1 MKQII
6 ISEKEFNNIKDVNDQ
21 LSYLQLFYNDINISS
36 TACVI
41 SRKIIKDLKPDII
54 NINDNY
60 GLIGDNRKP
69 LDPSMGLKDQDIEYI
84 SWSNP
89 YEIINLNTCEI
100 ISDTSSSD
108 KQSNPQ
114 TDHTERVIYINNRVV
129 ITGQIIDTIS
139 RENNPDLIERLKQ
152 GDVVEITDKT
162 EYLYVFKYR
171 AYVNPLLNTSN
182 NPDNLIKISE
192 MTILDD
198 DEDINANL
206 SHYTSNGYI
215 VGRQM
220 DIGVALIECLNSI
233 QSILDKDSYSLNPVI
248 NSQFVDLHFDEDSLN
263 FLLNLV
269 TGHELQDEFI
279 FKNPDETLDPNRI
292 LVRESADPI
301 REDIHEYNYYN
312 LIRAGYEAE
321 EKTTIDSQ
329 NSRYVLIEKKPD
341 HIENNES
348 TCDLEIKIYDDL
360 EDLHRN
366 LQIQDKKQLVNLDD
380 YRNIEKKE
388 EIQKQM
394 QKFNTVT
401 TTLEETSDPYS
412 GFGDPYA
419 TISDIDIRGV
429 YKKEAQ
435 INNKLSEDLTYEQ
448 LKQQLKD
455 ITDQDKDIMIN
466 NLEILFSSMNHADN
480 LGHIKFIYRPLSII
494 ADNLKN
500 LIAPDEYEELI
511 DKISKYKD
519 YIYINQQEITAAD
532 IFNINEKYLR
542 DHEITLKERAD
553 LIKTSMTTMTTISD
567 MNLGGSSSEDRQGIN
582 EKLHSIRVKVINIKL
597 SLAATESDKV
607 IRKKLRTCLKNCLGD
622 RLGNNRDP
630 FQSSNPFGSR
640 DPFNNVYINMQNIAV
655 PDDVLEVI
663 KDLSYKYRDL
673 EIYDLDYLNGY
684 DTYDYFD

>member
-6 ISEKEFNNIKDVNDQ
+6 ISEKEFNSIKDVNDQ
-21 LSYLQLFYNDINISS
+21 LAYLQLFYKDLNISS
-36 TACVI
+36 TANVI

-89 YEIINLNTCEI
+89 YEIVNLNTCEI
-100 ISDTSSSD
+100 ISDTSCSN
-108 KQSNPQ
+108 NPQ
-114 TDHTERVIYINNRVV
+114 TDHTERVIYINNRVA

-152 GDVVEITDKT
+152 GDVIEITDKT

-171 AYVNPLLNTSN
+171 AYINPMLNISN

-220 DIGVALIECLNSI
+220 DIGVASIECLNSI

-279 FKNPDETLDPNRI
+279 FKNPDGLDPNRI

-301 REDIHEYNYYN
+301 REDMHEYNMYN
-312 LIRAGYEAE
+312 LIRAGYEAD

-341 HIENNES
+341 DRNDES

-401 TTLEETSDPYS
+401 TSLEETSDPYS
-412 GFGDPYA
+412 GFGNPYA
-419 TISDIDIRGV
+419 TMSDIDIRRV
-429 YKKEAQ
+429 YIKEAE

-480 LGHIKFIYRPLSII
+480 LGHIKFVYNSLSII

-511 DKISKYKD
+511 NKISKYKD
-519 YIYINQQEITAAD
+519 YIYLNQQEITAAD

-567 MNLGGSSSEDRQGIN
+567 MNLGGSSSEDRQRIH

-622 RLGNNRDP
+622 RLGNSRDP
-630 FQSSNPFGSR
+630 FESSNPFGSR
-640 DPFNNVYINMQNIAV
+640 DPFNQASINMQNIAV

-663 KDLSYKYRDL
+663 KELSYKYRDL
-673 EIYDLDYLNGY
+673 EISDLDYLNGY
-684 DTYDYFD
+684 NGYDYFD

>member
-1 MKQII
+1 MI
-6 ISEKEFNNIKDVNDQ
+6 ISEKEFNSIKDVNDQ
-21 LSYLQLFYNDINISS
+21 LAYLQLFYKDINISS

-41 SRKIIKDLKPDII
+41 ARKIIKDLKPDII

-89 YEIINLNTCEI
+89 YEIVNLNTCEI
-100 ISDTSSSD
+100 ISDTSSSNN
-108 KQSNPQ
+108 QSNPQ
-114 TDHTERVIYINNRVV
+114 TDHTERVIYINNRVA

-152 GDVVEITDKT
+152 GDAVEITDKT
-162 EYLYVFKYR
+162 EYLYIFKYR

-263 FLLNLV
+263 FILNQV

-279 FKNPDETLDPNRI
+279 FKNPDGTLDPNRI

-341 HIENNES
+341 DIENNES
-348 TCDLEIKIYDDL
+348 TFDLKITIYDDL

-435 INNKLSEDLTYEQ
+435 INNKISEDLTYGQLRKSENMPEQ
-448 LKQQLKD
+448 V
-455 ITDQDKDIMIN
+455 IN
-466 NLEILFSSMNHADN
+466 NLEVLFSSMNHVDN
-480 LGHIKFIYRPLSII
+480 LGHIKFVYNSLSII

-567 MNLGGSSSEDRQGIN
+567 MNLGGSSSEDRQRIN

-597 SLAATESDKV
+597 GLAAIESDKV
-607 IRKKLRTCLKNCLGD
+607 IRKKLRTCLRDKRNS
-622 RLGNNRDP
+622 RDP
-630 FQSSNPFGSR
+630 FESSNPFGSR
-640 DPFNNVYINMQNIAV
+640 DPFNNVYINMQYIAV

-663 KDLSYKYRDL
+663 KELSYKYRDL
-673 EIYDLDYLNGY
+673 EISDLDYLIGYNG
-684 DTYDYFD
+684 YDYFD

>member
-6 ISEKEFNNIKDVNDQ
+6 ISEKEFNSIKDVNDQ

-36 TACVI
+36 TVNAI
-41 SRKIIKDLKPDII
+41 ARKIIKDLKPDII

-100 ISDTSSSD
+100 ISDTSSSNN
-108 KQSNPQ
+108 QSNPQ

-152 GDVVEITDKT
+152 GDVIEITDKT
-162 EYLYVFKYR
+162 EYLYIFKYR
-171 AYVNPLLNTSN
+171 AYINPLLNTSN

-263 FLLNLV
+263 FILNLV

-279 FKNPDETLDPNRI
+279 FKNPDGTLDPNRI
-292 LVRESADPI
+292 LVRETADPI

-329 NSRYVLIEKKPD
+329 NSRYVLIEKKQD
-341 HIENNES
+341 DINDNLIENNES
-348 TCDLEIKIYDDL
+348 TFDLKITIYDDL

-380 YRNIEKKE
+380 YRKIEKQE
-388 EIQKQM
+388 EI

-401 TTLEETSDPYS
+401 TSLEETSDPYS
-412 GFGDPYA
+412 GFGNPYA
-419 TISDIDIRGV
+419 TMSDIDIRRV
-429 YKKEAQ
+429 YIKEAE

-448 LKQQLKD
+448 LRKSENMPNMSE
-455 ITDQDKDIMIN
+455 QDKDIIVD
-466 NLEILFSSMNHADN
+466 NLEILFSSMDHADN
-480 LGHIKFIYRPLSII
+480 LGHIKFIYRSLSII
-494 ADNLKN
+494 ADILKN

-511 DKISKYKD
+511 NKISKYKD
-519 YIYINQQEITAAD
+519 YIYLNQQEITAAD
-532 IFNINEKYLR
+532 IFNINEEYLR
-542 DHEITLKERAD
+542 DHEITLQERAD

-597 SLAATESDKV
+597 SLAAIESDKV
-607 IRKKLRTCLKNCLGD
+607 IRKKLRTCLRDKRNS
-622 RLGNNRDP
+622 RDP
-630 FQSSNPFGSR
+630 FESSNPFGSR
-640 DPFNNVYINMQNIAV
+640 YPFNNVYINIQNIAV

-663 KDLSYKYRDL
+663 KELSYKYRDL
-673 EIYDLDYLNGY
+673 EISDLDILNGY
-684 DTYDYFD
+684 NGYDYFD

>member
-6 ISEKEFNNIKDVNDQ
+6 ISEKEFNSIKDVNDQ
-21 LSYLQLFYNDINISS
+21 LAYLQLFYKDINISS
-36 TACVI
+36 TACAI
-41 SRKIIKDLKPDII
+41 ARKIIKDLKPDL
-54 NINDNY
+54 INDNY

-84 SWSNP
+84 SWSNS
-89 YEIINLNTCEI
+89 YEIVNLNTCEI
-100 ISDTSSSD
+100 ISSSD

-114 TDHTERVIYINNRVV
+114 TDHTERVIYINNRVA

-162 EYLYVFKYR
+162 EYLYIFKYR
-171 AYVNPLLNTSN
+171 VYVNPLMNISN

-233 QSILDKDSYSLNPVI
+233 QSILDKDSFHIDPTIEN
-248 NSQFVDLHFDEDSLN
+248 QFVDLHFDEDSLN
-263 FLLNLV
+263 FLLNQV

-279 FKNPDETLDPNRI
+279 FKNPDGTLDPNRI
-292 LVRESADPI
+292 LVRETADPI

-321 EKTTIDSQ
+321 EKTTIDS
-329 NSRYVLIEKKPD
+329 NSSRYVLIEKKPD
-341 HIENNES
+341 DINDDLIENNES
-348 TCDLEIKIYDDL
+348 TFDLKITIYDDL

-388 EIQKQM
+388 EIQK
-394 QKFNTVT
+394 FNTVT
-401 TTLEETSDPYS
+401 TSLEETSDPYS
-412 GFGDPYA
+412 GFGNPYA
-419 TISDIDIRGV
+419 TMSDIDIRRV
-429 YKKEAQ
+429 YIREKE

-448 LKQQLKD
+448 LRKSENMPD
-455 ITDQDKDIMIN
+455 ICHQSDILIN
-466 NLEILFSSMNHADN
+466 NLEILFSSMDHADN
-480 LGHIKFIYRPLSII
+480 LGHITYVQKSLSII
-494 ADNLKN
+494 ADSLKN
-500 LIAPDEYEELI
+500 LIAPDEYKELI

-519 YIYINQQEITAAD
+519 YIYVNQQEITAAD
-532 IFNINEKYLR
+532 IFNINEEYLR

-553 LIKTSMTTMTTISD
+553 LIKTSMTTMTTIND
-567 MNLGGSSSEDRQGIN
+567 MHLGGSSSEDRQRIN

-597 SLAATESDKV
+597 GLAATERDKV
-607 IRKKLRTCLKNCLGD
+607 IRKRLRTHLKD
-622 RLGNNRDP
+622 KGNNRDP
-630 FQSSNPFGSR
+630 FESSNPFGSR
-640 DPFNNVYINMQNIAV
+640 DPFQSRYPFNNVYINMQNIAV

-663 KDLSYKYRDL
+663 KELSDKYRDL
-673 EIYDLDYLNGY
+673 EISDLDYLNGY

>member
-6 ISEKEFNNIKDVNDQ
+6 ISEKEFNSNDVNKIDILNDQ

-36 TACVI
+36 TANTI

-89 YEIINLNTCEI
+89 YEIINLNTCKI

-108 KQSNPQ
+108 NQSNPQ

-152 GDVVEITDKT
+152 GDAVEITDKT

-171 AYVNPLLNTSN
+171 AYVNPLLNISN

-220 DIGVALIECLNSI
+220 DIGVASIECLNSI

-263 FLLNLV
+263 FLLNQV

-279 FKNPDETLDPNRI
+279 FKNPDGTLDPNRI
-292 LVRESADPI
+292 LIRESADPI

-321 EKTTIDSQ
+321 EKTTINSQ
-329 NSRYVLIEKKPD
+329 NSRYVLIEKKQD
-341 HIENNES
+341 DINDDS
-348 TCDLEIKIYDDL
+348 TFDLKITIYDDL

-380 YRNIEKKE
+380 YRKIEKQE
-388 EIQKQM
+388 EI

-401 TTLEETSDPYS
+401 STLEETSDPYS

-419 TISDIDIRGV
+419 TISGIDIKRV
-429 YKKEAQ
+429 YKKEAE

-448 LKQQLKD
+448 LRKSENMPNMSE
-455 ITDQDKDIMIN
+455 QDKDIIVD
-466 NLEILFSSMNHADN
+466 NLEILFSSMNHVDN
-480 LGHIKFIYRPLSII
+480 LGHIKFIYRSLSVI
-494 ADNLKN
+494 ADSLKN
-500 LIAPDEYEELI
+500 LIAPEEHQDLVS
-511 DKISKYKD
+511 KINQYRN

-532 IFNINEKYLR
+532 IFNINEEYLR
-542 DHEITLKERAD
+542 DHEITLEERAD

-567 MNLGGSSSEDRQGIN
+567 MHLGGSSSEDRQRIH

-607 IRKKLRTCLKNCLGD
+607 IRKKLRTCLKNK
-622 RLGNNRDP
+622 GNSRDP
-630 FQSSNPFGSR
+630 FESSNPFQSR
-640 DPFNNVYINMQNIAV
+640 YPFNNVYINMQNIAV

-663 KDLSYKYRDL
+663 KELSDKYRDL
-673 EIYDLDYLNGY
+673 EISDLDYLNGY
-684 DTYDYFD
+684 QGYDYFD